1 MKSIK
6 LVKYKGILYTSKRI
20 KNSNQLKISNSYLDN
35 SNRLTKKLDNNYLDA
50 ISRLKLPKFDIV
62 SIKPHLTN
70 VENIVK
76 NVQKH
81 VPK

>member
-76 NVQKH
+76 NVQNMYQK
-81 VPK
+81 